1 MNWKRSITLLVVC
14 LGWTW
19 CAHAQRAPRIGFIY
33 PAGGQAGQTFEAVVG
48 GQGLDEPQG
57 AVVSGE
63 GVSVQI
69 IEHLKPLGAVA
80 AGDMRE
86 KVREMQTTLKEQ
98 RQGGKIAAADM
109 LPTIRRIMR
118 EASVTERDLLQ
129 LADYDRRRNDPK
141 QQQNV
146 QIGETVRV
154 KITIDEKA
162 AYGTRY
168 WRLHTAYGVSNP
180 MRFIVGQH
188 PEIREAEPPPEF
200 DFEHYSGGAS
210 TYRRH
215 ERAKK
220 AVVTPTTSLP
230 VTINGRVLPGEV
242 DNFSIQAKKGDQIVV
257 SVQARHLIPYLAD
270 AVPGWFQAIVSLT
283 SPQGEEVAYADDY
296 HFDPDPV
303 LFYKIPYDGEFHVR
317 VHDSIYRGR
326 EDFVYRITI
335 GALPF
340 ITGITP
346 LGARTGSQTDITFLG
361 GNLRDQAKQKFA
373 APENPGTIALHAQV
387 GPWTSNFIP
396 FQIDTLDEEK
406 EREPNDRMGAGA
418 QMKTPVVINGCIQSP
433 RDADFFQIKGR
444 GNRPMVFEIFA
455 RRLGSPLDSNLVI
468 FDTAGKEI
476 ASNDDHEDL
485 AAGLTT
491 HHADSRVVV
500 KMPPSGECF
509 VRVTDTQN
517 QSSEFHEYRLRVAP
531 AKPSFLLRA
540 TPSTLNAKPGGTARL
555 TVHALRIDDFAG
567 EIALSL
573 KDSPA
578 GFELK
583 NAVVPAGKDVAE
595 VSVSVPSGA
604 SEEPVRIHVQ
614 GTAQVDEETHDKL
627 TVDAVPAEDMMQ
639 AFIYRHLVPVDDL
652 FVDVRTPPVKA
663 AK

>member
-1 MNWKRSITLLVVC
+1 MNWKRSIILLVVC

-19 CAHAQRAPRIGFIY
+19 SAHAQRAPRIGFIY

-98 RQGGKIAAADM
+98 RQGGKMAPADM

-200 DFEHYSGGAS
+200 DFEHYTGGVS

-361 GNLRDQAKQKFA
+361 GNLRDQARQKFA
-373 APENPGTIALHAQV
+373 APEAPGTIALHAQV

-509 VRVTDTQN
+509 VRVSDTQN

-555 TVHALRIDDFAG
+555 TVHALRIDEFTG

-573 KDSPA
+573 KDSSA

-604 SEEPVRIHVQ
+604 AEAPVRIHVQ

>member
-14 LGWTW
+14 LGCTW
-19 CAHAQRAPRIGFIY
+19 GAHAQRAPRIGFIY

-80 AGDMRE
+80 AGDLRE
-86 KVREMQTTLKEQ
+86 KVREMQTKLKEQ
-98 RQGGKIAAADM
+98 RQDGKIAPADM

-200 DFEHYSGGAS
+200 DFEHYAGGVS

-215 ERAKK
+215 ERTKK
-220 AVVTPTTSLP
+220 ALVTPTTSLP

-242 DNFSIQAKKGDQIVV
+242 DNFSIQAKKGEQIVV

-346 LGARTGSQTDITFLG
+346 LGARAGSLTDLTFLG
-361 GNLRDQAKQKFA
+361 GNLRDQAKQKFT
-373 APENPGTIALHAQV
+373 APESPGTIALHAQV

-406 EREPNDRMGAGA
+406 EREPNDRMGVGA
-418 QMKTPVVINGCIQSP
+418 QIKTPVVINGCIQSP
-433 RDADFFQIKGR
+433 RDADYFQIKGR

-455 RRLGSPLDSNLVI
+455 RRLGSPLDSNLAI

-476 ASNDDHEDL
+476 ASNDDNEDL

-509 VRVTDTQN
+509 ARVTDTQN

-555 TVHALRIDDFAG
+555 SIHALRVDGFTG

-604 SEEPVRIHVQ
+604 AEEPVRIHVQ
-614 GTAQVDEETHDKL
+614 GTAQVDEESHEKL

-652 FVDVRTPPVKA
+652 FVDVRTPPAKA